1 MKNIKTYYIAILLP
15 LIILFTLRKFE
26 IITWDSSLISFLIY
40 VFVYRTYTDG
50 KRLLDKKIIL
60 KKDLWKIL
68 IPGTR
73 IEYFKELYIK

>member
-1 MKNIKTYYIAILLP
+1 MKNIKIYYIAILLP

>member
-1 MKNIKTYYIAILLP
+1 MKNIKIYYIAILLP
-15 LIILFTLRKFE
+15 LIILFTLRKLE